1 MALAMS
7 WVVAGGQERPPLP
20 ATPAVSPIERFL
32 QRNDPPLRTYRGRRR
47 LEARNARFKAEGWME
62 VTTELDPNQ
71 GLSWT
76 VTGEGGS
83 GYIRNRVLRKA
94 LEGEVAAIRAGDPAK
109 AAITERNYTF
119 AVSDSGDDGTVT
131 VRIEPRRRDVLLVS
145 GFILLTRDD
154 GDLVQIEG
162 RLSKSPSFW
171 TRTVDV
177 IRRYC
182 RRDGVLIP
190 IRMESTANVRI
201 AGPSDFLM
209 TYSYETV
216 NGESVD
222 GPQESTCAAR
232 TLAR

>member
-20 ATPAVSPIERFL
+20 TTPAVSPIERFL

-62 VTTELDPNQ
+62 VTTELGPDQ
-71 GLSWT
+71 RLSWA

-94 LEGEVAAIRAGDPAK
+94 LEGEVAAFRAGDPAK
-109 AAITERNYTF
+109 AAITESNYTF
-119 AVSDSGDDGTVT
+119 LVSDSGDDGTVN

-182 RRDGVLIP
+182 RRNGVLLP
-190 IRMESTANVRI
+190 IRLESTANVRI

-232 TLAR
+232 PLAR